1 MEETKEEGNKIL
13 SQEKPKQKLTYK
25 KDLWMYFDSI
35 KEKFYFERN
44 KAKTLLYIIS
54 QKNDIDYE
62 YSENLKY
69 LYQQYLSQFDIS
81 QEPNSNIKNDSNTLN
96 KAIKS
101 LINGFKYESELYLN
115 HTKEISET
123 IIKPLEGFIMNQ
135 CEISIEFSELM
146 KRYEKDFMNSFKLL
160 EEKQINFF
168 QGGRSIESA
177 MNKLEIFKNQINK
190 EKNEKNNI
198 NKKSNE
204 DNVDVDNNID
214 IDNKS
219 EKEENDKEMIEKMEE
234 ILENNKTSAKQLQS
248 DYQVYIDKANAEREK
263 YIKLSENL
271 YDKSQIL
278 DEDFIKKI
286 KEELISLTQK
296 KINLIENIKTN
307 ILNTLQLSQEID
319 IEKEI
324 NIFINSK
331 LTKFSHPGKFEYVD
345 YNPYLILRNRQGH
358 IDALESEISSKIME
372 CLKETFKYEKNKENL
387 IEEENINFVNE
398 TVNDIWNGN
407 TFNKNKLEMLF
418 KEHIY
423 RMTFL
428 KMLNQYRVEGI
439 FILQNLSFQNFCIS
453 LSMILDKSIIDE
465 DYEAIKLCMIL
476 SQTFYLQ
483 SDKKRILLQSS
494 MTLNEIWQSQTFW
507 EKMIEFSI
515 NDEINNSKEYAVFLN
530 EDGKMREKRVES
542 AIMSNLI
549 TFLFNMKLF
558 GFPEDKSK
566 IVIDKFIQKYKI
578 DGNMIYAT
586 NISIKEIQE
595 DVFIGSINNIINN
608 DMKEDNEINIKTMDI
623 NTLGDNNINGN
634 NFDNNNNK
642 DLNDNTEKKVDE
654 VNEVNESVNT

>member
-1 MEETKEEGNKIL
+1 
-13 SQEKPKQKLTYK
+13 
-25 KDLWMYFDSI
+25 
-35 KEKFYFERN
+35 
-44 KAKTLLYIIS
+44 
-54 QKNDIDYE
+54 
-62 YSENLKY
+62 
-69 LYQQYLSQFDIS
+69 
-81 QEPNSNIKNDSNTLN
+81 
-96 KAIKS
+96 
-101 LINGFKYESELYLN
+101 
-115 HTKEISET
+115 
-123 IIKPLEGFIMNQ
+123 
-135 CEISIEFSELM
+135 
-146 KRYEKDFMNSFKLL
+146 
-160 EEKQINFF
+160 
-168 QGGRSIESA
+168 
-177 MNKLEIFKNQINK
+177 
-190 EKNEKNNI
+190 
-198 NKKSNE
+198 
-204 DNVDVDNNID
+204 
-214 IDNKS
+214 
-219 EKEENDKEMIEKMEE
+219 
-234 ILENNKTSAKQLQS
+234 
-248 DYQVYIDKANAEREK
+248 
-263 YIKLSENL
+263 
-271 YDKSQIL
+271 
-278 DEDFIKKI
+278 
-286 KEELISLTQK
+286 
-296 KINLIENIKTN
+296 
-307 ILNTLQLSQEID
+307 
-319 IEKEI
+319 
-324 NIFINSK
+324 
-331 LTKFSHPGKFEYVD
+331 
-345 YNPYLILRNRQGH
+345 
-358 IDALESEISSKIME
+358 ME

-558 GFPEDKSK
+558 GFAEDKSK

-608 DMKEDNEINIKTMDI
+608 DIKEDNEINIKTMDI
-623 NTLGDNNINGN
+623 NTLGDNNISSNKL
-634 NFDNNNNK
+634 DNDKNK
-642 DLNDNTEKKVDE
+642 DLNDINNNEKKVDE
-654 VNEVNESVNT
+654 VKEVNEAVNT